1 MLQNS
6 IHPQDFFILVVDDVA
21 LNLKVLRAILEP
33 IGYQLSFATSGKQAL
48 DRIASAKP
56 DIILLDLMMPDID
69 GLEVCRR
76 LKNDLQMATIPI
88 IFLTASQEKEHLL
101 QAFELGAVDYVTKPF
116 NKLELLA
123 GLFHSK

>member
-116 NKLELLA
+116 N
-123 GLFHSK
+123 